1 MRMMLILTTN
11 AYVDREGEAISHKAL
26 QAWAARQWQGDTFV
40 GGCPLLFWHDWRL
53 KMGEVVYSDLV
64 GTFLVELAREDNTP
78 TARALWDA
86 VERQPHG
93 AASHGFAW
101 KRRHLRYDKKMG
113 KVIKVYRDLEKVET
127 SWLPRSAAANALTY
141 AKVVHVRREA
151 FDKALGIEG
160 AAALI
165 EQELDEI
172 IKELE
177 KMGIEKKRLTKRNEA
192 LARLRRALKQLDE
205 EDVERVEEA
214 AADAA
219 AEAVEG
225 AVGSIDE
232 VIAMLEAMAET
243 LARLDAMV
251 SALVEE
257 RAMSLEREEEE
268 AEKARRPRLARRAT
282 QADESVVEIDVHD
295 PNLPVG
301 LKQFARPGAKR
312 LFGR

>member
-26 QAWAARQWQGDTFV
+26 EAWVARQWQGDRFV
-40 GGCPLLFWHDWRL
+40 GGCPLLFWHNWRL
-53 KMGEVVYSDLV
+53 KMGEIIYSDLV
-64 GTFLVELAREDNTP
+64 GTFLVELAREDDTP
-78 TARALWDA
+78 IARALWNA

-101 KRRHLRYDKKMG
+101 EKTSLRYDRKTG

-141 AKVVHVRREA
+141 AKVIHVRREA

-205 EDVERVEEA
+205 DDIERVEEA

-232 VIAMLEAMAET
+232 VIAMLEAMAEV

-257 RAMSLEREEEE
+257 RAMRLENEEEE
-268 AEKARRPRLARRAT
+268 EEKSRRPRLARRAT
-282 QADESVVEIDVHD
+282 QADESVVEVNVHD
-295 PNLPVG
+295 PNLPIG